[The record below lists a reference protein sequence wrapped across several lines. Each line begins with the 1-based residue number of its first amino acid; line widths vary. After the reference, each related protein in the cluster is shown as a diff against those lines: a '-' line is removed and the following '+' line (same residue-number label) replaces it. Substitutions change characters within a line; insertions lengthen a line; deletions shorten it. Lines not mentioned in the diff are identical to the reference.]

1 MSGEQAPD
9 PRPASLAGTRR
20 LGVRV
25 VEKSQP
31 DVRGLARAFVGVILA
46 RRFTDRE
53 EANAAM
59 ADYPARH
66 NPRPRNQDDRPV
78 K

>member
-1 MSGEQAPD
+1 MREEQAHD
-9 PRPASLAGTRR
+9 PRPAPLAGTRR

-25 VEKSQP
+25 VEKHQP

-46 RRFTDRE
+46 RRFTDRA

-66 NPRPRNQDDRPV
+66 NPRPRNQDHRPV
-78 K
+78 E